1 MAQQDLYF
9 GSAARPRDWVTK
21 DRAYTFTF
29 KAYSSGTQQVPSSAT
44 ITIRKPGGAALS
56 TPVSA
61 ASVTVDGSGNMTYT
75 LIAGNT
81 SDLGAGYIADVVYVV
96 SGATYDGR
104 FLFDVCRVPLHN
116 VVIAADLGLHQYDY
130 ADYLNS
136 GETAMQHIT
145 RAFQDVCG
153 FLHGRGQRE
162 YLVLNSE
169 ELRDAIEYASLARIF
184 GSHLAA
190 SGDRTAAL
198 HEHYRNLY
206 AAALTALG
214 PKLVYDLD
222 QSGTADG
229 LSLEGPS
236 GEEGAISTGYR
247 IRH

>member
-104 FLFDVCRVPLHN
+104 FLFDVVRVPPKN
-116 VVIAADLGLHQYDY
+116 VVLPADLVLHHID
-130 ADYLNS
+130 LS
-136 GETAMQHIT
+136 SLFTGGETTTTAYIAT
-145 RAFQDVCG
+145 AFEDVCIRLDG
-153 FLHGRGQRE
+153 LGIDPGR
-162 YLVLNSE
+162 LLNPSVL
-169 ELRDAIEYASLARIF
+169 RRAIEHRALELFFGDKVRAQLDEFDIHRASHASAFAAELA
-184 GSHLAA
+184 
-190 SGDRTAAL
+190 
-198 HEHYRNLY
+198 
-206 AAALTALG
+206 ALG
-214 PKLVYDLD
+214 PRLTYDAD
-222 QSGTADG
+222 EGGTAEDG
-229 LSLEGPS
+229 ETGSR
-236 GEEGAISTGYR
+236 STGYR